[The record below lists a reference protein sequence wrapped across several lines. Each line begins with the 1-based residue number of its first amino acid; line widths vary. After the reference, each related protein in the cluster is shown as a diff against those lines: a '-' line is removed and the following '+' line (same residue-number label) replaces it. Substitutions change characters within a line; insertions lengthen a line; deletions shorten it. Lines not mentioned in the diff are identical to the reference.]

1 MLTASKSKLTK
12 DRLNRLLQ
20 NLKAADENSVSIY
33 LPGSLPSSDIEKTIA
48 VIINDKEVLLE
59 IVHEV
64 SHSTNGA
71 ALFWGEQHKYL
82 VQPPFPMTD
91 KLISQGYDTELLE
104 GLINQD
110 LTIALV
116 LVRMGAYGV
125 GVFHNEK
132 LLASKVGTG
141 LVHGRHRQG
150 GSSAHRFER
159 HRDKQI
165 EYFFTRVCLHMREKL
180 EPYLQQINYLFYG
193 GENFTIRS
201 FREQCQFLKKLENR
215 TLPRLLN
222 IREPKQ
228 ASLEEAI
235 HDAWSSQVIQWME
248 K

>member
-1 MLTASKSKLTK
+1 MLTTSKSKLTK

-20 NLKAADENSVSIY
+20 KLKAADENGVSIY
-33 LPGSLPSSDIEKTIA
+33 LPGSLSSSDIEKTIA
-48 VIINDKEVLLE
+48 VIINDKEILLE

-71 ALFWGEQHKYL
+71 ALFWGERYKYL
-82 VQPPFPMTD
+82 VLPPFPVTD
-91 KLISQGYDTELLE
+91 RLISQGFDTELLE
-104 GLINQD
+104 GLINRD

-180 EPYLQQINYLFYG
+180 EPYLQHINYLFYG

-201 FREQCQFLKKLENR
+201 FREQCQFLKKLDNR

-222 IREPKQ
+222 VREPKQ

-235 HDAWSSQVIQWME
+235 HDAWSSQVIQWKE
-248 K
+248 S